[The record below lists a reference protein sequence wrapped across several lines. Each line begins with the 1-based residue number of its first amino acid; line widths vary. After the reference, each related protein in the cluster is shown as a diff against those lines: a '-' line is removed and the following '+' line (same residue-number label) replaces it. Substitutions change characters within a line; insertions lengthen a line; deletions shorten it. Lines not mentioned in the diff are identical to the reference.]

1 MQFKMNDVLFFLV
14 FIDFVFLQFFV
25 LIVEY
30 VDELVF
36 VDFIYFNKQMFIIY
50 VGVEFIVDFY
60 VRLMLIDVN
69 RYFKDYIK
77 REMLL

>member
-1 MQFKMNDVLFFLV
+1 MQFKINDVLFFLV

-60 VRLMLIDVN
+60 VRLMLFDVN
-69 RYFKDYIK
+69 RYLKDYIK
-77 REMLL
+77 REMLF